1 MRGTTIGRRIYKPN
15 NFLTNPTPSHS
26 PAFLSSSPF
35 STSSGRG
42 RGAGH
47 VGSRPGGQFEQG
59 AEARGKPDLDESKTE
74 SSESQPSGLGHG
86 RGKPVGTGSVLPS
99 FSTFISS
106 VKNSQPGA
114 GRGRGITEP
123 GPSRLNE
130 PRPDSEPPKKAEAN
144 LPPSILSGLGGAGR
158 GKPVKQDVPSEP
170 AKEENRHLRAQPQP
184 RTRGQKTPDG
194 DDAVPAM
201 TKLGRQAAVKKAME
215 LLSRGG
221 GEGEVG
227 GRGGRGSFVPGRGG
241 ARGGG
246 RGGSGARGRGRGRG
260 RRGYGDKEA
269 EYGSAMSLEGH
280 EEDEEKFAQSVGV
293 ETMNT
298 LVEAFEEM
306 SGRVLPCPVEDECVD
321 AFDTN
326 CSVSVIWFSA
336 LFLHTYIDEKPPMP
350 LRDALEKVK
359 PFMMAYM
366 GITTHEEWEFHQQM
380 KEIVEETMKDAPL
393 MKKIVD
399 SYSGPDRVSAKK
411 QKEELERVAKTI
423 SASAP
428 DSVKS
433 FADRAVLSLQSNPG
447 WGFDKKCL
455 FMDKLAREIS
465 PRFLSIQAVQ
475 ENEGPRR
482 LADTIITIPGL
493 ARNYFPSPSRRVL
506 FGGISLLGGFYVTQT
521 ISLSFG
527 ALGVDDVIAAVVCV
541 LLTEYATKFY
551 YDWPK
556 VTFPLALLDNFKMGV
571 NYCLFIDAF
580 KLAS

>member
-1 MRGTTIGRRIYKPN
+1 MRGTTIGRRIYNPN
-15 NFLTNPTPSHS
+15 NFLTNPTLHHS
-26 PAFLSSSPF
+26 PIFLSSSPF

-47 VGSRPGGQFEQG
+47 VGSQPGGQFEHG
-59 AEARGKPDLDESKTE
+59 AETRGKPDLDESKTE
-74 SSESQPSGLGHG
+74 SSELQPSGIGHG

-130 PRPDSEPPKKAEAN
+130 SRPESEPPKKAEAN

-158 GKPVKQDVPSEP
+158 GKPVKQEVPSEP
-170 AKEENRHLRAQPQP
+170 AKEENRHLRAPTQPRTQP
-184 RTRGQKTPDG
+184 RTRNQKTPDG

-201 TKLGRQAAVKKAME
+201 PKLGRQAAVKKAME

-221 GEGEVG
+221 GEGEVR

-241 ARGGG
+241 ARGGA
-246 RGGSGARGRGRGRG
+246 RSGGGGRGRGRGRG

-269 EYGSAMSLEGH
+269 EYGPAMSLEGH

-298 LVEAFEEM
+298 LVEAFDEM
-306 SGRVLPCPVEDECVD
+306 SGRVFPCPVEEEYVN

-366 GITTHEEWEFHQQM
+366 GIKTHEEWE
-380 KEIVEETMKDAPL
+380 EIVEETMKDAPL

-447 WGFDKKCL
+447 WGFDKKCM
-455 FMDKLAREIS
+455 FMDKLAREVS
-465 PRFLSIQAVQ
+465 QH
-475 ENEGPRR
+475 
-482 LADTIITIPGL
+482 
-493 ARNYFPSPSRRVL
+493 Y
-506 FGGISLLGGFYVTQT
+506 
-521 ISLSFG
+521 
-527 ALGVDDVIAAVVCV
+527 
-541 LLTEYATKFY
+541 K
-551 YDWPK
+551 
-556 VTFPLALLDNFKMGV
+556 
-571 NYCLFIDAF
+571 
-580 KLAS
+580 